1 MSDDAV
7 PAGGAS
13 PSANCTLPSTGSG
26 GGGLGQNYTPVPLN
40 PPPQRAR
47 RPASMTVSEVQEL
60 GTFFKGLIEQSSL
73 AKWVIM
79 AGAAAMASAIME
91 FVHLGW
97 LAAKYFLQR

>member
-1 MSDDAV
+1 
-7 PAGGAS
+7 
-13 PSANCTLPSTGSG
+13 
-26 GGGLGQNYTPVPLN
+26 
-40 PPPQRAR
+40 
-47 RPASMTVSEVQEL
+47 MTVSEVQEL